1 MLPDFPSPREA
12 EEVAEGAV
20 TVSSKGTDKT
30 GDGRADRTAGKPAGA
45 FK

>member
-20 TVSSKGTDKT
+20 TVRSKGTDKA
-30 GDGRADRTAGKPAGA
+30 GDGKGRQNGQEAHGSI
-45 FK
+45 

>member
-20 TVSSKGTDKT
+20 TVSSKGADKA
-30 GDGRADRTAGKPAGA
+30 GGGKADRGWEASRGD
-45 FK
+45 